1 MMRNA
6 IASLLLL
13 FPTILVA
20 QDPMLP
26 VTIDDQGRVLLEVRA
41 PGTTM
46 IHTST
51 LVTGLGA
58 TSPLLDRGQMGDVS
72 LVRFE
77 RHGPRVLLVRFN
89 DVHTTS
95 ATGAAARRAVAESFP
110 RSVLASFEIVEERD
124 DVMVVDATAFVLG
137 DNFGIADALRQA
149 GRGRASL
156 DRSRSVPLSTGT
168 GAFPRNTELRALLT
182 FTVEEPDAV
191 LRRHAPDGRSVS
203 FEHQHSFLA
212 LPSDGYRPRA
222 FHPRAGTFPHVVF
235 DFSQGLNT
243 DYRRRWIWRWRLV
256 PSDRAA
262 YQRGE
267 LVTPVNPIVYYLDPA
282 IPEPYRT
289 AFIEGGMWWNRLFEA
304 AGFRNA
310 FRIEPLPAG
319 ADPMDARYNVIQW
332 VHRSERGPSIGPSYR
347 DPRTGELIRALV
359 RMDSYRSL
367 VNHDI
372 WMGFRPAAGA
382 NGLAFDSEGMAM
394 ARRRQHAAHEIGHT
408 LGFAH
413 NFIAATHNRASVMDY
428 PVPLVTLDSDGGID
442 LSRAYEPGPG
452 AFDRFAVRYA
462 YTWFPDAAAE
472 RAGLA
477 AIVREAD
484 AAGLRFITGGHAGP
498 DGAFPDATTW
508 VEGSNMLE
516 ALQRTLGVRARL
528 IEAFDERALDP
539 GEPYW
544 FLNKRF
550 AHVYLHHRT
559 ALQGAIKHIG
569 GIEFSYALMGEPAV
583 PVRRVPAEAQHAA
596 LDGILTAMDPRQL
609 EVPDR
614 IATLIPPQPHG
625 WDDGWMWTGE
635 TAPIESDS
643 GDVFNGLYVA
653 HALAQEIA
661 DGLLHPERMNRAL
674 AAHNADAAYP
684 GPDEVIAALIDRTWG
699 EAEDPVAM
707 VAQRAA
713 LDALLDLAGDARSA
727 PAVRALAERRLAVL
741 QESLERRRRGDG
753 IGQAHRETARRD
765 IMRYFAGDDDSELRP
780 RPEPIPLPWP

>member
-13 FPTILVA
+13 FPTILAA

-26 VTIDDQGRVLLEVRA
+26 VTIDDQGRVLLEVRT

-77 RHGPRVLLVRFN
+77 RHGPRVLLVRIN

-95 ATGAAARRAVAESFP
+95 ATNASARRAVAESFP
-110 RSVLASFEIVEERD
+110 RSVLASFEIVEERESG
-124 DVMVVDATAFVLG
+124 VVVDATAFVLG
-137 DNFGIADALRQA
+137 DTYGIADALRQA

-156 DRSRSVPLSTGT
+156 DRSRSVPLATGT

-212 LPSDGYRPRA
+212 LPADGYRPRA
-222 FHPRAGTFPHVVF
+222 FHPRAGTFPHIVF
-235 DFSQGLNT
+235 DFSQGLDT

-267 LVTPVNPIVYYLDPA
+267 LVTPVNPIVYHLDTA

-332 VHRSERGPSIGPSYR
+332 VHRSERGPSVGPSYR

-382 NGLAFDSEGMAM
+382 AGLALDSEGMAM

-428 PVPLVTLDSDGGID
+428 PVPLVTLDADGGID
-442 LSRAYEPGPG
+442 LSRAYQPGPG

-508 VEGSNMLE
+508 VEGNDMLE
-516 ALQRTLGVRARL
+516 ALQRTLAVRARL

-569 GIEFSYALMGEPAV
+569 GVEFSYALMGEPAV

-596 LDGILTAMDPRQL
+596 LEGVLAAMEPRQL

-614 IATLIPPQPHG
+614 IATLIPPQPFG

-635 TAPIESDS
+635 TAPIASDS

-653 HALAQEIA
+653 HAMAQEIA
-661 DGLLHPERMNRAL
+661 DSLLHPERMNRAL
-674 AAHNADAAYP
+674 AAHSADAAYP

-699 EAEDPVAM
+699 EAEDPVAT

-713 LDALLDLAGDARSA
+713 LDALLDLAGDSRSA

-741 QESLERRRRGDG
+741 QESLERRRRGDV
-753 IGQAHRETARRD
+753 IGQAHRETAHRD
-765 IMRYFAGDDDSELRP
+765 IVRYFAGDDDPEQRP